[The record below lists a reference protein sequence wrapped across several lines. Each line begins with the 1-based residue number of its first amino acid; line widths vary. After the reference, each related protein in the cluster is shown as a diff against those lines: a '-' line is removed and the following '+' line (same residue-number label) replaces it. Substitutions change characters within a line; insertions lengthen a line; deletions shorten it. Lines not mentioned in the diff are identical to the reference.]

1 MLKFVELRNIRSC
14 KVTPCWINGL
24 LSDEGHKVKLGIK
37 LVCFCA
43 RVGDKSLLIELF
55 CNLPGSVC
63 QYRPQGHQ
71 SGERTSKTFFG
82 ASLSSRDPAF

>member
-1 MLKFVELRNIRSC
+1 MLKTVELRNIRSC
-14 KVTPCWINGL
+14 EVTPCWINGL

-43 RVGDKSLLIELF
+43 GIGDESLLIELL
-55 CNLPGSVC
+55 CNLPKTFC
-63 QYRPQGHQ
+63 QYRPQADE

>member
-1 MLKFVELRNIRSC
+1 MLKFVEVRNIRSC

-43 RVGDKSLLIELF
+43 RVGDESLLIELL
-55 CNLPGSVC
+55 CNLPKAVC
-63 QYRPQGHQ
+63 QHRPQVDE
-71 SGERTSKTFFG
+71 SEERTSKTFFG

>member
-24 LSDEGHKVKLGIK
+24 LSDEGHEVELGIK

-43 RVGDKSLLIELF
+43 RVGDKSLLIELL
-55 CNLPGSVC
+55 CNLPKAFC
-63 QYRPQGHQ
+63 QH
-71 SGERTSKTFFG
+71 SLHVDESDERTSKTFFG